1 MSRWPSPKFLLIV
14 VLLYP
19 FQITEAGYLEW
30 ALPIPR
36 RRHRI
41 KVALEGR
48 AIARLKLVTFRPPK
62 TTCCGEFWIT
72 SYRLGSGGGAF
83 FYSAVA
89 LRLMLHFL

>member
-48 AIARLKLVTFRPPK
+48 AVARLKLATF
-62 TTCCGEFWIT
+62 
-72 SYRLGSGGGAF
+72 
-83 FYSAVA
+83 
-89 LRLMLHFL
+89 

>member
-1 MSRWPSPKFLLIV
+1 MV

-48 AIARLKLVTFRPPK
+48 AVARLKLATF
-62 TTCCGEFWIT
+62 
-72 SYRLGSGGGAF
+72 
-83 FYSAVA
+83 
-89 LRLMLHFL
+89 